1 MAVLFA
7 TLGHTPNL
15 VLAPLRGNG
24 TLASLHLFYGT
35 PQEAD
40 GKRALAAARSACAG
54 LGVNLAEH
62 PVKNPWGYTNF
73 LSAFTQAHATL
84 APGEQVS
91 FNASGGTR
99 VMVMA
104 ATIFCFTRDI
114 PLLYYDEYQTKD
126 GTVIPLR
133 AFRNLDRLGDMPLA
147 ILRRLQG
154 KGPADMSTLAH
165 DMGLSPSTVTGH
177 IQTLTDAGAVQVGR
191 QGKRRVVTLVPDLAS
206 IQLGSTT

>member
-1 MAVLFA
+1 MATLFA

-24 TLASLHLFYGT
+24 TLASLHVFYGT
-35 PQEAD
+35 PQEPE
-40 GKRALAAARSACAG
+40 GKRAIAAVRGACAG

-62 PVKNPWGYTNF
+62 PVKNAFGYTNF
-73 LSAFTQAHATL
+73 LSAFSQARASV
-84 APGEQVS
+84 PRGEQVS

-99 VMVMA
+99 VMIMA

-114 PLLYYDEYQTKD
+114 PLLYYDEYQTKE
-126 GTVIPLR
+126 GTIIPLR
-133 AFRNLDRLGDMPLA
+133 AFRNLDRLGEMPLA

-165 DMGLSPSTVTGH
+165 DVGLSPSTVTGH
-177 IQTLTDAGAVQVGR
+177 IQTLTEAGAVQVGR

-206 IQLGSTT
+206 IELGSTS